1 MPRLMLTRCLPLL
14 PALLL
19 LAAPEAAAREVQ
31 LRVAKL
37 STAAATLQQ
46 VRVQLRWQD
55 QAEQGELQVWAG
67 KVDAPGLG
75 YHYRDLHWRCPLR
88 RSPTAGWQCA
98 GALRSG
104 SLPPLQLALQ
114 LETASTR
121 VVLAQGR
128 VRLKVEQVAA
138 APDLTTLE
146 LQKVPLAWAQAL
158 LTQAWPAAQLKAG
171 TVAGR
176 LQVHAPTAAPLRVQ
190 GGLQLTSA
198 GFATV
203 DAGIV
208 GEQLSGTLQMDL
220 RSTSAH
226 SSVQLDGQ
234 WHAGEF
240 LAGNTYIALPA
251 SAVQFH
257 VQAEQRAGQGWQ
269 LPRIEWHDGAVLTA
283 FASAKLQTDGSL
295 QGLSV
300 QMHSD
305 DMTPLKPRYLSG
317 WMGMAGLRDVELHG
331 RMDVQAQVDASGLAA
346 ATARLHGVDV
356 RDPNGRF
363 VFDGLRGDVG
373 YSAGAPV
380 ASALQWTGGQLYGL
394 AFGAATL
401 PFASSTG
408 ELRTRAAVKVPLMG
422 GTLGLRDVVIRPPQG
437 EAGMDIRFGL
447 QLADIDFGRI
457 SQALGLPAFQ
467 GTLGGSIPRAH
478 YAQDRID
485 FDGGLNLELFDG
497 RVAFS
502 QLSLERPF
510 GSAPSLSADV
520 AMDDLDLLR
529 LTEVLG
535 FGSISG
541 KLDGRVTG
549 LRLVDWTPVAFDARF
564 ITDDAPGVRKRI
576 SQRAVQDIGSV
587 GGSSFIQTLQGKAIA
602 LFKDFG
608 YRRIGIGC
616 HLENQIC
623 AMNGL
628 HSAGNT
634 FTIVE
639 GAGVPRLDVVGY
651 NRAVD
656 WSTLVERLL
665 AASKGD
671 VAPVI
676 D

>member
-1 MPRLMLTRCLPLL
+1 MLTRCVSLLPLL

-19 LAAPEAAAREVQ
+19 LAAPAASARVVQ

-37 STAAATLQQ
+37 STAVATLQQ
-46 VRVQLRWQD
+46 VRVQLHWQD

-104 SLPPLQLALQ
+104 NLPPLQLALQ
-114 LETASTR
+114 LEAASTR
-121 VVLAQGR
+121 AVLAQGR
-128 VRLKVEQVAA
+128 SQLRVEQVAA
-138 APDLTTLE
+138 TPDLTTLV
-146 LQKVPLAWAQAL
+146 LQQVPLAWAQAL
-158 LTQAWPAAQLKAG
+158 LTQAWPAAQFKTG
-171 TVAGR
+171 TLDGR

-198 GFATV
+198 GFETA
-203 DAGIV
+203 DASIV
-208 GEQLSGTLQMDL
+208 GEQLSGTLQLDY
-220 RSTSAH
+220 RSAPTH

-240 LAGNTYIALPA
+240 LAGNTYVALPA
-251 SAVQFH
+251 SPVQLH

-269 LPRIEWHDGAVLTA
+269 LPRIEWRDGAALTA
-283 FASAKLQTDGSL
+283 IASVKLQTDGTL

-305 DMTPLKPRYLSG
+305 DMAPLKPRYLSG
-317 WMGMAGLRDVELHG
+317 WVGMAGLGDVELHG
-331 RMDVQAQVDASGLAA
+331 RMDVDAEVDANGLAA
-346 ATARLHGVDV
+346 ASAVLHGVEV

-363 VFDGLRGDVG
+363 VFDGLRGDVR
-373 YSAGAPV
+373 YSASTPV
-380 ASALQWTGGQLYGL
+380 QSVLHWDGGQLYGL

-401 PFASSTG
+401 PLASGAG
-408 ELRTRAAVKVPLMG
+408 ELRARAAVNVPMMG
-422 GTLGLRDVVIRPPQG
+422 GILGLRDVVIRPPQG
-437 EAGMDIRFGL
+437 QAGMDIGFGL
-447 QLADIDFGRI
+447 QLTNIDFGKV

-478 YAQDRID
+478 YAQDKID

-497 RVAFS
+497 RVAIS

-510 GSAPSLSADV
+510 GTAPSLSADI
-520 AMDDLDLLR
+520 AMDDLDLMR

-541 KLDGRVTG
+541 KLDGRIQG
-549 LRLVDWTPVAFDARF
+549 LRLVDWSPVAFDARF